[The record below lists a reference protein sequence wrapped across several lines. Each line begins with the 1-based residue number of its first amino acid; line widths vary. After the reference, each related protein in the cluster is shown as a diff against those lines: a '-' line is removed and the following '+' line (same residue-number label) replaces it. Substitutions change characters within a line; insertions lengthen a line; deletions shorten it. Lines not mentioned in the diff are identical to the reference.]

1 MISCHRVTICT
12 AAIAEVVYLR
22 QYSLTEPIPLQDG
35 FWIQSLLLDW
45 LLPQESTVSLEWIH
59 TFSKGICAKV
69 NKMNLDGIW
78 TQLADFSFQVVKR
91 YTYICWLMRDMHKNW
106 YISFFVALIYLI
118 KWCFLSYAPVY
129 IENSCFS
136 SLLTIIY
143 LVISPEFCYSSLY
156 ICGWMQMCISMWMWN

>member
-1 MISCHRVTICT
+1 MVFEFKVYFSTGYYLKRAQSALNEFIPFLKVFVQKWTKWTWMEFELSSLISLSKLLNVT
-12 AAIAEVVYLR
+12 
-22 QYSLTEPIPLQDG
+22 LT
-35 FWIQSLLLDW
+35 
-45 LLPQESTVSLEWIH
+45 H
-59 TFSKGICAKV
+59 
-69 NKMNLDGIW
+69 
-78 TQLADFSFQVVKR
+78 
-91 YTYICWLMRDMHKNW
+91 ICWLMRDMHKNW
-106 YISFFVALIYLI
+106 CISFFVALIYLI